1 MVWRWWSGGWL
12 RGFVFAGGGPVW
24 AAFVPGVRLLAGLSE
39 AAVIVVV
46 MGFRDCLT
54 GLKAGLLADRRAVAG
69 GRIGALGAGGAS
81 ERGGDVVGGRFQAWL
96 TWRRAAAAA
105 AVAGRGGGG
114 GWG

>member
-1 MVWRWWSGGWL
+1 LTGAEEWVVWRWWSGGWL

-69 GRIGALGAGGAS
+69 GRIGGWA
-81 ERGGDVVGGRFQAWL
+81 
-96 TWRRAAAAA
+96 RAARVSGVGMWWVAAFR
-105 AVAGRGGGG
+105 RG
-114 GWG
+114 